1 MQGKTVT
8 KSMGGESYKS
18 GRVRPFCMGLVSGN
32 RASRSLRAVLIATG
46 CALLVGCGGPQLAA
60 PDNAST
66 PSEIGTPLVSTA
78 PVPEASPVSSLGE
91 IVWAASADPVTN
103 TPQETVTTY
112 SPEAPRISA
121 FVLTTALP
129 SGAAIEADWEYNDT
143 SLDAFSR
150 QIVVPTTTDQAWVS
164 FHIDRGDA
172 EPWPAGIY
180 EVTISL
186 NGKPVREAAVEVVTP
201 A

>member
-1 MQGKTVT
+1 M
-8 KSMGGESYKS
+8 
-18 GRVRPFCMGLVSGN
+18 RWVSSN
-32 RASRSLRAVLIATG
+32 RANRSLRAVLIAAG
-46 CALLVGCGGPQLAA
+46 CALLIGCDGRQLAA
-60 PDNAST
+60 PDDASA
-66 PSEIGTPLVSTA
+66 PSETGTPVVSKA
-78 PVPEASPVSSLGE
+78 PVPEASPASSLSE

-103 TPQETVTTY
+103 APQETVTTY

-129 SGAAIEADWEYNDT
+129 AGSAIEADWEYNDT

-164 FHIDRGDA
+164 FHLDRGDA
-172 EPWPAGIY
+172 DPWPAGIY
-180 EVTISL
+180 KVTISL
-186 NGKPVREAAVEVVTP
+186 NGKSAREAAVEVVTS